1 MSVTAVLWHSRT
13 FFCFFACLLVSYMT
27 LASTAHAVAAPS
39 VRARAPHTPHTACS
53 LYTHYGTR
61 RAQKTLPIL
70 TRAATST
77 RTAKFEN
84 QKRYSRTS
92 KTKRTQPAIT
102 KARDGWPTLT
112 AAAAG
117 APEVPP

>member
-1 MSVTAVLWHSRT
+1 MRLFYASAS
-13 FFCFFACLLVSYMT
+13 AKPPGLLVSYRP
-27 LASTAHAVAAPS
+27 LADLTARDSAPS

-70 TRAATST
+70 TRAATNT
-77 RTAKFEN
+77 RTAKFEK

-92 KTKRTQPAIT
+92 KA
-102 KARDGWPTLT
+102 KADATRYNK
-112 AAAAG
+112 G
-117 APEVPP
+117 A

>member
-1 MSVTAVLWHSRT
+1 MRPLRAVLALQCLHLAAAEWKFHEYAKHDT
-13 FFCFFACLLVSYMT
+13 ACAPRYINVGMPTKYFR
-27 LASTAHAVAAPS
+27 VAAFADESYDSLKIVSPTPS

-77 RTAKFEN
+77 RTAKFEKQAVLPYQ
-84 QKRYSRTS
+84 QK
-92 KTKRTQPAIT
+92 
-102 KARDGWPTLT
+102 
-112 AAAAG
+112 
-117 APEVPP
+117 

>member
-1 MSVTAVLWHSRT
+1 MPSVLKA
-13 FFCFFACLLVSYMT
+13 
-27 LASTAHAVAAPS
+27 ASAIYRLQRLPPS

-92 KTKRTQPAIT
+92 KTKADATRYN
-102 KARDGWPTLT
+102 K
-112 AAAAG
+112 G
-117 APEVPP
+117 A